1 MYGKYWKEN
10 GRIMHCNN
18 TKESKIK
25 GELQLISM
33 NKTINFIGEKFDG
46 LEKDGREKDE
56 IIKSLS
62 KKNM

>member
-1 MYGKYWKEN
+1 
-10 GRIMHCNN
+10 MHCNN

-46 LEKDGREKDE
+46 LEKDGHEKDE

-62 KKNM
+62 KKTSEMA

>member
-1 MYGKYWKEN
+1 MEN
-10 GRIMHCNN
+10 TEKKMEELYITTKN
-18 TKESKIK
+18 TKGSKIK